1 MTAIDLTKAAALTKG
16 NSDINRASAFDASSN
31 LLMPTWPWL
40 PALAIISIVLF
51 ANLSTRRYA
60 WLADCAALLSA
71 FTVSHAGFCLAQ
83 RMRWLSHALSRWI
96 VLAIFML
103 AALIV
108 ALHMEKFLWPEM
120 MASHAAGLMP
130 AMIMVFLFVTV
141 LPMAIEQEVRHK
153 AQASLQAEASKHQ
166 FERQMLEAKL
176 AALQGQIEPHFLF
189 NTLANTRALIH
200 QDSARAEQML
210 NHLIAYLRAAMP
222 DLRLSTTTLGQE
234 LDRAEA
240 YLQIFQIRLGER
252 FQFSVAA
259 SAEARLCLIPPLA
272 VMSLVENAIKHG
284 IEPQPGDV
292 RIDIIAHCEAGQL
305 QITVK
310 DNGRGFHGELGS
322 GVGLLNVQERLLALF
337 GEQAELSLQPQE
349 EGGVSAML
357 ILPVKIDNESKDNA

>member
-1 MTAIDLTKAAALTKG
+1 MPNKG
-16 NSDINRASAFDASSN
+16 NSTINRAGAFDASSS
-31 LLMPTWPWL
+31 LQMPGWPWL

-51 ANLSTRRYA
+51 ANFSTRRYA
-60 WLADCAALLSA
+60 WLADSAALISA
-71 FTVSHAGFCLAQ
+71 FTVCHAGFCLAQ
-83 RMRWLSHALSRWI
+83 RIRWLSHALARWI

-103 AALIV
+103 AALI
-108 ALHMEKFLWPEM
+108 AGLHMEKSLWPEM
-120 MASHAAGLMP
+120 TASHTAGLMP
-130 AMIMVFLFVTV
+130 AIIMVFLFVTV

-153 AQASLQAEASKHQ
+153 ARASLLAEASKHQ

-200 QDSARAEQML
+200 QDSAQAEQML

-240 YLQIFQIRLGER
+240 YLQIFQIRLGAR
-252 FQFSVAA
+252 FQFSVTA
-259 SAEARLCLIPPLA
+259 SARARLCLIPPLA

-292 RIDIIAHCEAGQL
+292 RIDIVAHHDGEQL
-305 QITVK
+305 QVEVK

-337 GEQAELSLQPQE
+337 GEQAELRLQAQE
-349 EGGVSAML
+349 EGGVNAML
-357 ILPVKIDNESKDNA
+357 ILPAKSDTDLKGDA